1 MPRSAGDLAPHE
13 YVVRGQWPTGRLKK
27 GAPLSAVYGQQ
38 FVLRLTQAL
47 KAKGEPS
54 LHAVEREAQVSRRT
68 VERTLK
74 GEVLPDF
81 GAIARLEEWLGAD
94 LWPGP
99 EIRAGRDGRATR
111 EDDLDQG

>member
-1 MPRSAGDLAPHE
+1 M
-13 YVVRGQWPTGRLKK
+13 KK

-81 GAIARLEEWLGAD
+81 GAIARLEEWLEAD
-94 LWPGP
+94 LWPG
-99 EIRAGRDGRATR
+99 R
-111 EDDLDQG
+111 ELRSTSERT

>member
-1 MPRSAGDLAPHE
+1 MADRAVEEGRPAECCLRPA
-13 YVVRGQWPTGRLKK
+13 VRAAADGGAEGQG
-27 GAPLSAVYGQQ
+27 GAL
-38 FVLRLTQAL
+38 
-47 KAKGEPS
+47 

-81 GAIARLEEWLGAD
+81 GAIARLEEWLGTD

-99 EIRAGRDGRATR
+99 ELRSASERS
-111 EDDLDQG
+111 

>member
-13 YVVRGQWPTGRLKK
+13 YLARGQWPTGQLKK
-27 GAPLSAVYGQQ
+27 GAPLSAVYGQS
-38 FVLRLTQAL
+38 FVLRLTEAL

-81 GAIARLEEWLGAD
+81 GAIARLEEWLEAD
-94 LWPGP
+94 LWPG
-99 EIRAGRDGRATR
+99 R
-111 EDDLDQG
+111 ELRSTSERT

>member
-1 MPRSAGDLAPHE
+1 M
-13 YVVRGQWPTGRLKK
+13 KK
-27 GAPLSAVYGQQ
+27 DAPLSAVYGQQ
-38 FVLRLTQAL
+38 FVLRLTEAL
-47 KAKGEPS
+47 KVKGEPS

-81 GAIARLEEWLGAD
+81 GAIARLEEWLGVD

-99 EIRAGRDGRATR
+99 ELRSASERS
-111 EDDLDQG
+111 

>member
-13 YVVRGQWPTGRLKK
+13 YLLRGQWPTGRLKK
-27 GAPLSAVYGQQ
+27 DAPLSAVYGQQ
-38 FVLRLTQAL
+38 FVLRLTEAL

-81 GAIARLEEWLGAD
+81 GAIARLEEWLGTD

-99 EIRAGRDGRATR
+99 ELRSASERS
-111 EDDLDQG
+111 

>member
-13 YVVRGQWPTGRLKK
+13 YVVRGQWPTGRL
-27 GAPLSAVYGQQ
+27 SAVYGQQ
-38 FVLRLTQAL
+38 FVLRLTEAL

-68 VERTLK
+68 IERTMK

-99 EIRAGRDGRATR
+99 ELRSASERS
-111 EDDLDQG
+111 